1 MYGTTKS
8 HAGKRSNRMQERWMN
23 FNVPEY
29 EKFTDVIL
37 TYRLQLDFKKL
48 SLVEFWCNIE
58 EEHIPSPTVN
68 DKCLPWGMSCVWL
81 KTED

>member
-1 MYGTTKS
+1 
-8 HAGKRSNRMQERWMN
+8 MN

-58 EEHIPSPTVN
+58 EEYIPSPKVN
-68 DKCLPWGMSCVWL
+68 DKCLP
-81 KTED
+81 